1 MAAHP
6 EWVCA
11 LLDCWKGEDGAWM
24 RTRIQRLT
32 ALPRPPRARKAH
44 PLDGLVTWG
53 SKWKKE
59 EDDSKLGDSFQ
70 FRASSIHRRVTR
82 GLHDSVRRM
91 CVNYTPAHVDN
102 VVTWFRE
109 NSAQP
114 KPNETAEE
122 IKTAFKNHFGCMS
135 PDCDH
140 TCTSFDV
147 DHVNCGMKA
156 AKYGNLIKKGA
167 QVGYRCI
174 SQLNPCCRS
183 NSSAIIYQYKK
194 DAIWAEAR
202 LLSQHWWK
210 SEENPL
216 EEAKKQKIAPK

>member
-1 MAAHP
+1 MPASWEILSSFEPLQSIGVSACHA
-6 EWVCA
+6 WLARFCA
-11 LLDCWKGEDGAWM
+11 PHVRELYPPTLIMSLLGFV
-24 RTRIQRLT
+24 RIRHSPSLTRQQKRS
-32 ALPRPPRARKAH
+32 K
-44 PLDGLVTWG
+44 PL
-53 SKWKKE
+53 
-59 EDDSKLGDSFQ
+59 
-70 FRASSIHRRVTR
+70 
-82 GLHDSVRRM
+82 
-91 CVNYTPAHVDN
+91 
-102 VVTWFRE
+102 
-109 NSAQP
+109 
-114 KPNETAEE
+114 
-122 IKTAFKNHFGCMS
+122 HFGCMS

-140 TCTSFDV
+140 TCTSFNV

-156 AKYGNLIKKGA
+156 AKYGNSIKNGA